1 MKPMSVLTLFTWF
14 QNSWIGEGI
23 RESRWLFPAIESVH
37 LLGLAVIGGSVLAVN
52 LSLLG
57 LGLGRRSAARLWH
70 DCWPWF
76 LGSLA
81 MMLGSGFLL
90 FISEAV
96 KLYYHEAFW
105 VKMSALLLS
114 LVFTATVE
122 RRTALADPDRV
133 TLIWSRAVGLI
144 SLLLWFLVGA
154 AGRWIGFS

>member
-1 MKPMSVLTLFTWF
+1 MSVLTLFTWF

-70 DCWPWF
+70 DSWPWF
-76 LGSLA
+76 IGSLA

-90 FISEAV
+90 FTSEAV

-105 VKMSALLLS
+105 VKMTALLLS
-114 LVFTATVE
+114 LVFTATVQ
-122 RRTALADPDRV
+122 RRTALADPDQV
-133 TLIWSRAVGLI
+133 TLLRSRAVGLV